1 MRLIDYFAAAQPGR
15 QGAEEPYWA
24 GRDRK
29 I

>member
-15 QGAEEPYWA
+15 QGAEEPDWA
-24 GRDRK
+24 DRERK